1 MRFSKVLIML
11 AVVLVFASCTMK
23 LTPPSIVDGEETY
36 RFEVIV
42 TQTIGTLKSLY
53 VVRDSETGI
62 TYLIYNASEKA
73 AMVVMPDATSA
84 E

>member
-1 MRFSKVLIML
+1 MRRILLILL
-11 AVVLVFASCTMK
+11 AVVALVFASCTMK
-23 LTPPSIVDGEETY
+23 LTPPSIVDGAETY

-73 AMVVMPDATSA
+73 AMVVMPDAAPT